1 MNSTKIIAH
10 RGASGYAPE
19 NTMAAFSKAIEM
31 GAEGI
36 ELDVHLSRDRS
47 LIVMHDEYVNRTSN
61 GNGLIRDMT
70 LRELKKLDCGSWYG
84 EEFSGSQIPTLE
96 EVLELLKNWDGILNI
111 EIKDGSDFYPGIE
124 KKVINT
130 IRMFYFEEKVIFSS
144 FNHYS
149 IRDIKS
155 NASYL
160 KAGLLYGE
168 KLYEPWNYARSVG
181 AEALHPPFYLV
192 DENLMNCCR
201 TNNITVNTWT
211 VNEECEMRKLVKFGV
226 DGIITNY
233 PDIAVKVRNEMQNTD
248 DKALS

>member
-1 MNSTKIIAH
+1 MQSTKIYAH

-19 NTMAAFSKAIEM
+19 NTMAAFSKAVEM

-61 GNGLIRDMT
+61 GNGLIKDMT
-70 LRELKKLDCGSWYG
+70 LKELKRLDCGSWFG
-84 EEFSGSQIPTLE
+84 EKFAGEQIPELE

-111 EIKDGSDFYPGIE
+111 EIKDGSDLYPGIE
-124 KKVINT
+124 RKIIDTV
-130 IRMFYFEEKVIFSS
+130 RLFCFEEKVIFSS

-168 KLYEPWNYARSVG
+168 KLYEPWNYAGTVG
-181 AEALHPPFYLV
+181 AEALHPPYFLV
-192 DENLMNCCR
+192 DDNMMNCCKA
-201 TNNITVNTWT
+201 NNIAVNTWT
-211 VNEECEMRKLVKFGV
+211 VNDEAEMTRLVKLGA

-233 PDIAVKVRNEMQNTD
+233 PDIAVKMRNAFRIQDE
-248 DKALS
+248 KA